1 MLLDEVTGGLD
12 ALLERKRIAD
22 WSNNGLQIEGCDQ
35 IGKIAFAVD
44 AGLKTIQ
51 LAVEA
56 KADLL
61 VVHHGL
67 FWNQPLMITGTHRQ
81 RVAACIES
89 NLSLYAAH
97 LPLDVHP
104 LYGNNAGIL
113 EDAGFTITGN
123 FAEERGTK
131 VGSFGQSQEGR
142 SLESVI
148 GALEKTLGSGP
159 TRILN
164 ECSPDTVFHSAGAI
178 TGSGLKYAEEAAR
191 LGAELF
197 ISGEGSHASYHQIVE
212 CGIVCLLYGH
222 YLSETV
228 GIKRLMKH
236 CATSW
241 PVETC
246 FLDAP
251 TGF

>member
-35 IGKIAFAVD
+35 IRKIAFAVD

-113 EDAGFTITGN
+113 EDAVSPSREILLKNVVPRSEASGSLRR
-123 FAEERGTK
+123 AEVSR
-131 VGSFGQSQEGR
+131 
-142 SLESVI
+142 
-148 GALEKTLGSGP
+148 
-159 TRILN
+159 
-164 ECSPDTVFHSAGAI
+164 
-178 TGSGLKYAEEAAR
+178 
-191 LGAELF
+191 
-197 ISGEGSHASYHQIVE
+197 AS
-212 CGIVCLLYGH
+212 
-222 YLSETV
+222 
-228 GIKRLMKH
+228 
-236 CATSW
+236 
-241 PVETC
+241 
-246 FLDAP
+246 
-251 TGF
+251 